1 MKIGLVITAAWSL
14 LLILAS
20 LTFIGVFPFYPA
32 RLYDF
37 TLPFVAHAIGT
48 HITAVLGLVVRR
60 IRSII
65 FWPALALLGS
75 LVFSYH
81 YAMSQ
86 WPGGDDGPGMGWFF
100 IVGGGSYVALA
111 TALLSAVLVAISRAE
126 NK

>member
-1 MKIGLVITAAWSL
+1 MKISLVIIAAWSL

-20 LTFIGVFPFYPA
+20 LAFIGAFPFYPA

-37 TLPFVAHAIGT
+37 TLPFVSHAIGT
-48 HITAVLGLVVRR
+48 HITAVLGVVIRR

-65 FWPALALLGS
+65 FWPAIALHGS
-75 LVFSYH
+75 LVLSCR

-111 TALLSAVLVAISRAE
+111 TALLCAMLVAFSRAE